1 MFYDRLNEGGAH
13 MHFIQVP
20 NRFFKDIGNNG
31 DHKSFCYGCYDRFH
45 VNIRK
50 DTRRDVEGRYL
61 TFGGHTCEA
70 FKCTRCVQVFEDV
83 DARNAHTAFAL
94 ETCANCRRQFHGR
107 QCMERHSQGCS
118 IALADKKCRSC
129 KGPLG
134 IDIVTGRCP
143 EHCRDCFH
151 CPRCCRDDRRK
162 DHSCFWQRRK
172 APDATTPEEACEH
185 FWVFDFESM
194 FVEGRHVDRAISE
207 VKKHTVNF
215 VCARRLYSDEEKVWP
230 DLDGFVDFLQE
241 LAHKKHKS
249 YFIAHNMKGY
259 DGRLLMDHVRDKL
272 GKFPDKC
279 TIAGSKIMSMVLF
292 GKIVVRDS
300 LCHIAN
306 SLAAMPKM
314 FGLDEEQ
321 YKKGYFP
328 YLFNTPENQ
337 SYVGTI
343 PAIQWFEPNM
353 MAPDKRLDFLKWYD
367 ENKNLPYD
375 FRHELEEYCRSDVR
389 ILAHSL
395 EVYIR
400 EGMTYN
406 GGLNPMEEITIASY
420 ALRVYKTLY
429 MPENT
434 IGLISPEAQQFA
446 RRAFSGGRTD
456 VRKMIRFWS
465 EDDVALGKYGVYQ
478 DVQSLYPT
486 VQVFDPMPIGHPVI
500 TKYIVAGESTQP
512 QPAMDYLRTFF
523 GFIECDLTPV
533 KYMHHPI
540 IVEKKD
546 GKLMADLYSK
556 QKVCQHL
563 YTKL

>member
-1 MFYDRLNEGGAH
+1 
-13 MHFIQVP
+13 
-20 NRFFKDIGNNG
+20 
-31 DHKSFCYGCYDRFH
+31 
-45 VNIRK
+45 
-50 DTRRDVEGRYL
+50 
-61 TFGGHTCEA
+61 
-70 FKCTRCVQVFEDV
+70 
-83 DARNAHTAFAL
+83 
-94 ETCANCRRQFHGR
+94 
-107 QCMERHSQGCS
+107 
-118 IALADKKCRSC
+118 
-129 KGPLG
+129 
-134 IDIVTGRCP
+134 
-143 EHCRDCFH
+143 
-151 CPRCCRDDRRK
+151 
-162 DHSCFWQRRK
+162 
-172 APDATTPEEACEH
+172 
-185 FWVFDFESM
+185 
-194 FVEGRHVDRAISE
+194 
-207 VKKHTVNF
+207 
-215 VCARRLYSDEEKVWP
+215 VCARRLYSDEEKVWS

-249 YFIAHNMKGY
+249 YCIAHTMKGY
-259 DGRLLMDHVRDKL
+259 DGRLLMDYVRDKL

-337 SYVGTI
+337 SYNGTI

-465 EDDVALGKYGVYQ
+465 EDDVAQGKYGVYQ

-512 QPAMDYLRTFF
+512 QPTMDYLRTFF